1 MQTKRDRLEQLRARF
16 DELSASLEL
25 SGKKR
30 AGTRWQTDRL
40 KAREQIRLE
49 MEALEDIPPVP
60 SYNPGAAGL
69 PVG

>member
-1 MQTKRDRLEQLRARF
+1 VQTKRERLEQLREQF
-16 DELSASLEL
+16 DELTASLEL
-25 SGKKR
+25 SGKRR
-30 AGTRWQTDRL
+30 AGTQWQTDRL
-40 KAREQIRLE
+40 QAREQIRRE

>member
-1 MQTKRDRLEQLRARF
+1 MQTKRERLTQLREQF
-16 DELSASLEL
+16 DELTESLEL

-30 AGTRWQTDRL
+30 AGTTWQTDRL
-40 KAREQIRLE
+40 KAREQIRRE

-60 SYNPGAAGL
+60 NYNPGAAGL